1 MAHLKVSSLSAYHL
15 SQEEELAGRK
25 LTPENTFVIQN
36 HISELSEEKLALK
49 YDPLQPMW
57 FVQRE
62 AELQGQ
68 IGILK
73 MLLGLSESA
82 HLNLSPDQ
90 E

>member
-1 MAHLKVSSLSAYHL
+1 MAQLKLSSLSSYNL
-15 SQEEELAGRK
+15 SPEEQLAGHK
-25 LTPENTFVIQN
+25 LTPENTYVIQN
-36 HISELSEEKLALK
+36 HICELSEEKLALK
-49 YDPLQPMW
+49 YDPSQPMW